1 MTDASRQAAFR
12 DFTVTAPADDIWL
25 VDREIAID
33 LHAEAKRKTAEL
45 RKRLV
50 ETIAAPRLLR
60 SIERLEKH
68 LGDSLEDVRIG
79 LLLSSFHSLEA
90 DRRAYSTDEGRKE
103 LACDLLAML
112 DDTAESVRD
121 LLSVFPETR
130 RFEREGLALSTE
142 PRNHL
147 DRMID
152 NLASAITRS
161 DVVTPEAAAALNEP
175 TPVRKA
181 EIAAI
186 SDQVHKLAKSMQEYR
201 EELRSY
207 AAWAKNFN

>member
-1 MTDASRQAAFR
+1 MTDASPQAAFR
-12 DFTVTAPADDIWL
+12 NTTITAPAGDAWSI
-25 VDREIAID
+25 DREIATD

-45 RKRLV
+45 RKRLT
-50 ETIAAPRLLR
+50 ETAAAPHLRR

-90 DRRAYSTDEGRKE
+90 DRRAYDSDEGRKK
-103 LACDLLAML
+103 LAPDLLATL
-112 DDTAESVRD
+112 VDTANSVR
-121 LLSVFPETR
+121 LLSSVFPETR
-130 RFEREGLALSTE
+130 RLERYGLAL
-142 PRNHL
+142 
-147 DRMID
+147 
-152 NLASAITRS
+152 AIAPS
-161 DVVTPEAAAALNEP
+161 DVVTPVAATALREP

-207 AAWAKNFN
+207 AAWAKNFI

>member
-1 MTDASRQAAFR
+1 MTNASRQAAFR
-12 DFTVTAPADDIWL
+12 DFTVTAPADNAWS
-25 VDREIAID
+25 VDREMAID

-50 ETIAAPRLLR
+50 ETASAPRLLR
-60 SIERLEKH
+60 SIEQLEKH
-68 LGDSLEDVRIG
+68 LGDCLEDVRIG

-90 DRRAYSTDEGRKE
+90 DRRAYDTDEGRKE
-103 LACDLLAML
+103 LAPDLLAML
-112 DDTAESVRD
+112 VDTANSVR
-121 LLSVFPETR
+121 LLSSVFPQAQR
-130 RFEREGLALSTE
+130 LEREGFALAIA
-142 PRNHL
+142 R
-147 DRMID
+147 
-152 NLASAITRS
+152 SA
-161 DVVTPEAAAALNEP
+161 VGAPERLNEP
-175 TPVRKA
+175 TPIRKA

>member
-1 MTDASRQAAFR
+1 MTDASRLAAFP
-12 DFTVTAPADDIWL
+12 DSTVAAPTDDAWSI
-25 VDREIAID
+25 DREIVID
-33 LHAEAKRKTAEL
+33 LYAEAKRKTAEL

-50 ETIAAPRLLR
+50 ETMAAPHLLR
-60 SIERLEKH
+60 SIEQLEKR
-68 LGDSLEDVRIG
+68 LGGSLEDVRIG

-90 DRRAYSTDEGRKE
+90 DRRAYGADEGRKE

-112 DDTAESVRD
+112 DDTAKSVRA
-121 LLSVFPETR
+121 LLSVFSETR
-130 RFEREGLALSTE
+130 RLEREGFG
-142 PRNHL
+142 
-147 DRMID
+147 RMID

-161 DVVTPEAAAALNEP
+161 DVVMPEAAAPSEP